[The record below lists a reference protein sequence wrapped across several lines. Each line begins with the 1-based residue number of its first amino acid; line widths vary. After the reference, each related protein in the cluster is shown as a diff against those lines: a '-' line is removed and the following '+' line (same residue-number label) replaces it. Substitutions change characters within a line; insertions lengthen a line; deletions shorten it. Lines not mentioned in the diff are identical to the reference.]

1 MNPTLHWVTPT
12 PANPRPNFE
21 DLSRESTLLSA
32 KRRVGFCRVH
42 GVDPDAPATRG
53 SVSSAWG
60 NVNCVR
66 GVVLA
71 VRRLAVEAFV
81 GVLVVLTGGV
91 FGAVVG
97 GLMWLWTFALF
108 VIVALGLNGR
118 AGTSIDPEALT
129 ASWLMWCVGVF
140 AILGVLVAVGRG
152 VKAGGAASD

>member
-1 MNPTLHWVTPT
+1 M
-12 PANPRPNFE
+12 
-21 DLSRESTLLSA
+21 
-32 KRRVGFCRVH
+32 H
-42 GVDPDAPATRG
+42 GLDPDAPAAQG

-129 ASWLMWCVGVF
+129 TSWLMWCVGVF

-152 VKAGGAASD
+152 VKAGGAASG